1 MSSNPNIVQASTQAA
16 TLPKV
21 TPVSESRAGFQLD
34 RGTRGVIVRQIFLQL
49 FLLIMVV
56 VVMFPIMWIVSMA
69 TDPRGITRPTDLTLI
84 PPNANLDAFSEVLT
98 QQFSNVLPVYF
109 GDLLVNSLFIALGV
123 SLATVTLGAS
133 AAYAFSRFR
142 FIGRQAGMLGF
153 IILLMLP
160 STGVLI
166 PLYIMFNQIQINSTL
181 SAAIPS
187 FFIGFLLAAV
197 VWVLFN
203 MTRGW
208 AKIEPDRVFNPGP
221 RWTTVVVAAITLLAI
236 VITFYAIIQRSPA
249 YGSVIDAPVSQLNEE
264 FAAAQDDYNQ
274 RVGSVEQRQQTAIR
288 REERAARAA
297 EELSLL
303 QAAEQR
309 LLAATSAAEV
319 AIAMQAEIEARQ
331 ALYTANPDDAE
342 DDLMLQGLLIALP
355 ILETGGLDALKATIS
370 SAVDN
375 AEIEVADVQAGAATA
390 RANADEAAIN
400 LTAAEQTLADAC
412 AARDSEAGRIY
423 ALRDNAIASF
433 IPQMFLSWLAAL
445 AGAVGVWAIV
455 RALRNVIE
463 PKTFVNL
470 LLYGMVAA
478 IIIGIGWTALQGRLA
493 ADPNMPANVAL
504 RTTLLGLAIAFA
516 SGGLP
521 FAIWNLKGYFD
532 TIPKELEEA
541 ALIDGAGLIGTFIRV
556 MLPLSLPAFAIVI
569 LFSFMQGW
577 TEFILSWVFLTG
589 EIESYT
595 LAMALAT
602 LTNGANQAPPDMQ
615 KFAAMSILISL
626 PVIVLFFAFQR
637 WIVGGL
643 SLGGVK
649 G

>member
-16 TLPKV
+16 SLPQV
-21 TPVSESRAGFQLD
+21 RPAAESTSGFRLD
-34 RGTRGVIVRQIFLQL
+34 RGTRGVIIRQIFLQL

-84 PPNANLDAFSEVLT
+84 PPNANLDAFTEVLT
-98 QQFSNVLPVYF
+98 QPFSNVLPLYF

-123 SLATVTLGAS
+123 SLATVVLGAS

-160 STGVLI
+160 STGTLI
-166 PLYIMFNQIQINSTL
+166 PLYIMFNQIPINSTL
-181 SAAIPS
+181 AAAIPS
-187 FFIGFLLAAV
+187 FFIGFLIAAV

-203 MTRGW
+203 LTRGW

-221 RWTTVVVAAITLLAI
+221 RWTTVVVAVVVLLAI
-236 VITFYAIIQRSPA
+236 VVTFYAIIQRSPA
-249 YGSVIDAPVSQLNEE
+249 YGDVIDEPVAALNAD
-264 FAAAQDDYNQ
+264 FAAAQEDYTQ
-274 RVGSVEQRQQTAIR
+274 RVDSVAQRQQTALR
-288 REERAARAA
+288 REERA
-297 EELSLL
+297 
-303 QAAEQR
+303 
-309 LLAATSAAEV
+309 LLAVENLANLEAFQARIDGMSSEEDIRT
-319 AIAMQAEIEARQ
+319 AMQAEIEARQ

-342 DDLMLQGLLIALP
+342 DDLQLQALLIALP
-355 ILETGGLDALKATIS
+355 ILDTGGLEGFRAGLAA
-370 SAVDN
+370 AVEN
-375 AEIEVADVQAGAATA
+375 ARADVADVQDGAATA
-390 RANADEAAIN
+390 RANADEAAVN
-400 LTAAEQTLADAC
+400 LTAAEETLAAAR

-423 ALRDNAIASF
+423 ALRDNAFLSF
-433 IPQMFLSWLAAL
+433 IPQILLSWLAAL

-463 PKTFVNL
+463 PKSLVNL